1 MLGCAFKS
9 LTDRLTDKPLLEC
22 VEGSCEVYESVRN
35 MLHALKKESLKM
47 QKKVM
52 QKYVKYA
59 LRVKLMLCLNS
70 VLITFK
76 LQTMADQIPG
86 SLCSIKLSPFT
97 FSWDFIFSNRI

>member
-1 MLGCAFKS
+1 
-9 LTDRLTDKPLLEC
+9 
-22 VEGSCEVYESVRN
+22 
-35 MLHALKKESLKM
+35 
-47 QKKVM
+47 M

-97 FSWDFIFSNRI
+97 FSWDFIFSNRIRELKAIPNKNSMRKTV